1 MNPALSTCWNSRRHT
16 CGRAMVEEMLS
27 LGFRTIEI
35 SHGIHAP
42 MLEGILVAK
51 DRHRF
56 EVCSVHNFLPMP
68 VEILGDAPDCYEFSS
83 HRPSDRARAMKLTR
97 QTIDWAERLGARFVV
112 VHTGRV
118 PHRLGDPL
126 REMVTEGGL
135 WSRRFCRAKLD
146 AVKRREASAETVRLR
161 VVECVAEL
169 ADYAGKK
176 GVRLGI
182 ENREDYE
189 AFPSE
194 REFGAFLA
202 QLDSAHVGY
211 WHDFGHAQIKH
222 QLGLLDHG
230 KWLERFG
237 SKALGSHVHDVIW
250 PCRDHRAPFTGEIDF
265 ARLVQLLPESC
276 QFVFE
281 LSPRVSKEDL
291 GAALARWREL
301 F

>member
-1 MNPALSTCWNSRRHT
+1 
-16 CGRAMVEEMLS
+16 MVEEMLS

-51 DRHRF
+51 ERYRF
-56 EVCSVHNFLPMP
+56 TVSSIHNFLPMP
-68 VEILGDAPDCYEFSS
+68 VEVLGDAPDCYEFSS
-83 HRPSDRARAMKLTR
+83 HRPSDRARAMKLSR

-112 VHTGRV
+112 VHCGRV
-118 PHRLGDPL
+118 PHTLGRPL
-126 REMVTEGGL
+126 RELASSGRL
-135 WSRRFCRAKLD
+135 WSREFCRRKLE
-146 AVKRREASAETVRLR
+146 AVKRREASAETVRTR

-194 REFGAFLA
+194 REFEAFLG

-211 WHDFGHAQIKH
+211 WHDFGHAQIKN
-222 QLGLLDHG
+222 QLGLLDHAR
-230 KWLERFG
+230 WLARFAP
-237 SKALGSHVHDVIW
+237 KAIGSHVHDVVW

-265 ARLVQLLPESC
+265 ARLVPLFPTDC

-281 LSPRVSKEDL
+281 LSPRVKTEEV
-291 GAALARWREL
+291 AAAAARWREM